1 MNPIKMGGINGDAIF
16 SNINH
21 FNILDFALA
30 QNDNGHTYLSS
41 ATSSIITLK
50 GMGISETVNESSVNA
65 SNASFDN
72 LIIPDNYLSQ
82 DKITG
87 LNTSLDNLSI
97 EFADPSGVNVN
108 NNKQVIVPFD
118 ISFFTQ
124 I

>member
-1 MNPIKMGGINGDAIF
+1 MD
-16 SNINH
+16 
-21 FNILDFALA
+21 
-30 QNDNGHTYLSS
+30 
-41 ATSSIITLK
+41 
-50 GMGISETVNESSVNA
+50 ISGTVNASSVNA

-72 LIIPDNYLSQ
+72 LIIPDNYLSK

-97 EFADPSGVNVN
+97 EFIDPSGVNLN
-108 NNKQVIVPFD
+108 NNKQVIIPFD

>member
-1 MNPIKMGGINGDAIF
+1 MDPIKMGGTNGDAIF
-16 SNINH
+16 SNINY

-30 QNDNGHTYLSS
+30 QNDNGQTYLNS

-50 GMGISETVNESSVNA
+50 GMGISGAVNASSVNA

-72 LIIPDNYLSQ
+72 LIIPDNFLSQ

-87 LNTSLDNLSI
+87 LKTSLDNLSI
-97 EFADPSGVNVN
+97 EFIDPSGVNVN
-108 NNKQVIVPFD
+108 NNKQVIIPFD

>member
-72 LIIPDNYLSQ
+72 LIIPDNYLS
-82 DKITG
+82 
-87 LNTSLDNLSI
+87 
-97 EFADPSGVNVN
+97 
-108 NNKQVIVPFD
+108 
-118 ISFFTQ
+118 
-124 I
+124 